1 MNTKKVV
8 GGREVQCFSSEFYF
22 NRGWR
27 GSINTNS
34 LLIGQDVY
42 MFSSGIYLNRG
53 KVVAVTPSGAEVR
66 AQDGTLMQFDANGRE
81 TDAGRR
87 DRLGFG
93 PSPDSRF
100 HTALWNSAPE
110 FQPWELDDMPFAERT
125 ALIEQQ
131 RRDWEAKKINR

>member
-1 MNTKKVV
+1 
-8 GGREVQCFSSEFYF
+8 
-22 NRGWR
+22 
-27 GSINTNS
+27 
-34 LLIGQDVY
+34 

-100 HTALWNSAPE
+100 HTAAHIGT
-110 FQPWELDDMPFAERT
+110 FYRIQFASVCAGSRSCK
-125 ALIEQQ
+125 
-131 RRDWEAKKINR
+131 RVHS